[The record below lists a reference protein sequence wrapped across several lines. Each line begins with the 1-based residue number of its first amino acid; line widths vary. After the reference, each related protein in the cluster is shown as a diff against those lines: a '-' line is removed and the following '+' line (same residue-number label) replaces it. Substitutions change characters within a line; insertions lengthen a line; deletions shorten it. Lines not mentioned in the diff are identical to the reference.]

1 MTRKEFSS
9 HSRGDGANKGKPAGT
24 SREQVVVEMNPVRS
38 SRRAQKSNHKVRIAV
53 LSFLNLM
60 HHKLA
65 TSIVAMRFVYNLAF
79 QGMTNALTTG
89 QPAAPKGDPA

>member
-9 HSRGDGANKGKPAGT
+9 HSRGDGANKGEPTGT

-38 SRRAQKSNHKVRIAV
+38 PRKAQKSNHKVLFAV

-65 TSIVAMRFVYNLAF
+65 ISIVAMRFV
-79 QGMTNALTTG
+79 
-89 QPAAPKGDPA
+89 